1 MLFNDR
7 LRATRI
13 FRGATQQKT
22 ADALGVPLRHYQKYE
37 SGEIEP
43 DLITL
48 IKASDFLNVPSD
60 FLLGRD
66 DYLKSLG
73 VSVDVSLECPPRR
86 PKSQKPRQSP
96 RTLSSGSVEE

>member
-1 MLFNDR
+1 MFNDR

-13 FRGATQQKT
+13 SRGKTQQKT
-22 ADALGVPLRHYQKYE
+22 ADAISIPLRHYQKYE

-43 DLITL
+43 DLNRLSKLATFF
-48 IKASDFLNVPSD
+48 DVPTD

-73 VSVDVSLECPPRR
+73 VFVDVSPESPPRR
-86 PKSQKPRQSP
+86 PKSRKTRQSP
-96 RTLSSGSVEE
+96 HTQPSDNDEG

>member
-1 MLFNDR
+1 MFNDR

-13 FRGATQQKT
+13 FYNITQQQT
-22 ADALGVPLRHYQKYE
+22 ADAIGVPLRHYQKYE

-43 DLITL
+43 DLARL
-48 IKASDFLNVPSD
+48 SKLANFFSVPAD

-73 VSVDVSLECPPRR
+73 VSVGVSLTCPPRR
-86 PKSQKPRQSP
+86 PKHQKNHESHHI
-96 RTLSSGSVEE
+96 LSSDNDGG

>member
-1 MLFNDR
+1 MFNDR

-13 FRGATQQKT
+13 SRAITQQKT
-22 ADALGVPLRHYQKYE
+22 ADVIGVPLRHYQKYE

-43 DLITL
+43 DLKRL
-48 IKASDFLNVPSD
+48 AQLASFFNVPAD
-60 FLLGRD
+60 FFLERD

-86 PKSQKPRQSP
+86 PKSQKSCQS
-96 RTLSSGSVEE
+96 RHILSSDNDED

>member
-1 MLFNDR
+1 MFNDR

-13 FRGATQQKT
+13 FRGITQQKT
-22 ADALGVPLRHYQKYE
+22 ADAIGVSLRHYQKYE

-43 DLITL
+43 DFTGLTKI
-48 IKASDFLNVPSD
+48 SDFLNVPTD

-86 PKSQKPRQSP
+86 PRFQKNRQSP
-96 RTLSSGSVEE
+96 HIQPSGNAGE

>member
-1 MLFNDR
+1 MFNDR

-13 FRGATQQKT
+13 FRGITQQKT
-22 ADALGVPLRHYQKYE
+22 ADAMGISLRHYQKYE

-43 DLITL
+43 DIMGL
-48 IKASDFLNVPSD
+48 IKVSDFLNVPSD

-66 DYLKSLG
+66 DFLKSLG

-86 PKSQKPRQSP
+86 PRSQRSLRSQH
-96 RTLSSGSVEE
+96 TLSSDNALK